1 MSRKLKV
8 ASDPA
13 RDVGGS
19 NYGLFRSLLL
29 ELSNSLTADELKQL
43 KFLCGDVLPKGRL
56 DSIKKGFELFEAL
69 EHLNKL
75 SEKKKGFPGVQTECS

>member
-1 MSRKLKV
+1 MGDL
-8 ASDPA
+8 
-13 RDVGGS
+13 GGS
-19 NYGLFRSLLL
+19 NYGRFRSLLL

-56 DSIKKGFELFEAL
+56 DSIQKGFELFEAL

-75 SEKKKGFPGVQTECS
+75 SDKKGISWRPN